1 MLQEPLTCDSSF
13 MLPTCFPYSP
23 PRSPTHL
30 IIVVIIN
37 RLKTAK
43 GFHSFD
49 YHCYHQQ
56 TYNSK
61 RLSFLYYHGC
71 HQHTYNSKKI
81 SFIYYLGYH
90 QQTENSKKL
99 SFISLSL
106 LSSTVVDA
114 KPIRGNVRRNG
125 RMYPEHVERSFL
137 HPEYSFVAVR
147 RILYSRSKCSP
158 S

>member
-1 MLQEPLTCDSSF
+1 MLQQPLTCDSSF

-61 RLSFLYYHGC
+61 RLSL
-71 HQHTYNSKKI
+71 
-81 SFIYYLGYH
+81 IYYLGYH

-114 KPIRGNVRRNG
+114 KPIRGNVSRTG

-147 RILYSRSKCSP
+147 RIL
-158 S
+158 